1 MKCDKCDKPA
11 VVHEVTIA
19 NGVKKEVHLCLDHA
33 REAGVAM
40 PGQQPINKLL
50 AKFSAAGKPAV
61 MAPRCPQCGMSFAQI
76 RQHTLVGCAACY
88 DTFEEPLGRMIQRVQ
103 GGATHHVGRGVQS
116 PDEMAGRKQQER
128 ELLRALETALNRE
141 QYERAAEIR
150 DQISRLSTPT
160 PDSSVENDDRP
171 GDPSPAA
178 EPETS

>member
-19 NGVKKEVHLCLDHA
+19 NGVKKEIHLCLDHA
-33 REAGVAM
+33 RQAGIAM

-61 MAPRCPQCGMSFAQI
+61 MAPRCPQCGTTFAQI
-76 RQHTLVGCAACY
+76 RQHTLVGCATCY

-103 GGATHHVGRGVQS
+103 GGATHHIGRGTQ
-116 PDEMAGRKQQER
+116 PQDGQARRRQEER
-128 ELLRALETALNRE
+128 QLLRALETALNQE

-150 DQISRLSTPT
+150 DRISQLSTSTPGQPT
-160 PDSSVENDDRP
+160 AEEQPPPRGASSSDED
-171 GDPSPAA
+171 
-178 EPETS
+178 TS